1 MNDTLTKSR
10 KLQGLPW
17 ACVRLITDSLF
28 MQLALGS
35 VFILFLNELGMPK
48 NRIGVIMCFLPF
60 CGFIALMVASRVSRM
75 GLKRIFIASCI
86 VKTSV
91 IALVILSPWVL
102 SQVGPSGTF
111 AYVAMIILVFAV
123 CNSIAQTGYNPW
135 SQEFI
140 PEAIRG
146 RFDALSSLL
155 GTIAAIFAATGA
167 GMIIETG
174 SGLTRFQ
181 WVLFIGVVFGVI
193 SVLAAGFIPGE
204 RPSEAE
210 GRHGASFRGM
220 VSALQDK
227 KFSRYLGGLAFV
239 NLSIGAMVFV
249 PLFLVERIGIS
260 EGKVVMLQNAAAVGI
275 LLSSLV
281 WGWCADRYGSKPV
294 LITGM
299 SVGAAVPILYLLIP
313 RGGPTSIYLAATVLF
328 IGGIA
333 GSGVGIGSSR
343 LLFVDLIPASRRVDY
358 NAVNLACVGIMTGM
372 GSLLAGSSLDILHSL
387 QGAFQYIAI
396 DPYALILTF
405 CALLMAASLVM
416 FTRVKI
422 AGGSADFQF

>member
-1 MNDTLTKSR
+1 
-10 KLQGLPW
+10 
-17 ACVRLITDSLF
+17 
-28 MQLALGS
+28 MQLTLGS
-35 VFILFLNELGMPK
+35 VLILFLAELGMPA
-48 NRIGVIMCFLPF
+48 NRIGMIICFLPF
-60 CGFIALMVASRVSRM
+60 CGFFALMAASPVSRM
-75 GLKRIFIASCI
+75 GVKRTVIASCI
-86 VKTSV
+86 SKTSI

-111 AYVAMIILVFAV
+111 AYVAIIILVFAV
-123 CNSIAQTGYNPW
+123 CNSIAQTGYNTW

-140 PEAIRG
+140 SEAIRG

-155 GTIAAIFAATGA
+155 GAIAAILMATVA

-181 WVLFIGVVFGVI
+181 WVLFMGVVFGAI
-193 SVLAAGFIPGE
+193 SVLAAGFIPGGN
-204 RPSEAE
+204 PSASD
-210 GRHGASFRGM
+210 GLYGASFRGM
-220 VSALQDK
+220 VSALRDK

-239 NLSIGAMVFV
+239 NLSSGAMAFV

-260 EGKVVMLQNAAAVGI
+260 EGKVVMLQNAAMVGV

-281 WGWCADRYGSKPV
+281 WGWFADHCGSKPV
-294 LITGM
+294 LITGL

-313 RGGPTSIYLAATVLF
+313 RNGPTSIYLAATVSF

-343 LLFVDLIPASRRVDY
+343 LLFVDLIPASRRIAY
-358 NAVNLACVGIMTGM
+358 NAVNLACLGIMAGL
-372 GSLLAGSSLDILHSL
+372 GSLIAGSSLDLLHSL
-387 QGAFQYIAI
+387 QGAFQSVAI
-396 DPYALILTF
+396 DPYALIFTS
-405 CALLMAASLVM
+405 CAFLMAASLVM

-422 AGGSADFQF
+422 AGAMPTSKFD